1 MKHLKKWM
9 LRLKTTSCVSL
20 VLLKKNFM
28 RSIHL
33 FKGKHTTG
41 LFQEL
46 DVIRRKQI
54 DLASDHV
61 SLEAIHDIP

>member
-1 MKHLKKWM
+1 
-9 LRLKTTSCVSL
+9 
-20 VLLKKNFM
+20 M